1 MANEQSNP
9 QAKPQPQSIPL
20 AKIHDLPGVFIP
32 KQPDKSYGGLVTSI
46 QASGVKEAVILRLRE
61 DGEYQLVTGYRRR
74 RASELAK
81 KQEIPAYVY
90 EMTMQEAIAYHK
102 QVKVQANAPIPGK
115 MVESAVKAPDG
126 PAKPAPTSASGEK
139 SKEQAEMP
147 AEKHDDPVKITAPAT
162 KEKKPI
168 VAAAGT
174 AASSEDKGKTA
185 DPGKTE
191 DKPEKPVIPAEKSK
205 TVEKPGEPAKTVIP
219 SAKDEKP
226 AVATTGTTA
235 PDEDKGK
242 TADPT
247 KTGDK
252 PEKPVAPAE
261 KSKTGEKP
269 GEPAKTVIPSA
280 KDEKPAVATTG
291 ATAPAEGKDKTADSA
306 KTGDKPEKPIAPAEK
321 SKTGDKL
328 EKPSV
333 PAEKSK
339 AGEKPSDPSKIG
351 IPSTKEDKAK
361 TSVPKAEDKS
371 EKSTKVVDLSAA
383 AGKSI
388 STAVTGPAAS
398 GPTGTAITQIFEERL
413 NPPDENALKSLPVPK
428 EGESFFITLH
438 PAYLQKS
445 KFNTFSVDTNSENF
459 KELRKSVELVGIKDP
474 VLTRINPEGGL
485 EILSGQRRHLAAS
498 QLNYSV
504 PAIIQH
510 IDDAD
515 AKIIVAD
522 GNLHR
527 DKISSYDLS
536 RALRMKMEGM
546 KQKSGRRKKG
556 EIKTEEL
563 DSDEKLA
570 REMGMS
576 VSKLN
581 RIIRLSEASK
591 DVCDRVDDG
600 SLALSIASAIS
611 FLKPANQDEVLH
623 LTDLGYKVTNDRV
636 ERMKKVEKSG
646 KLDEL
651 KMREILEDK
660 DIAPKKIVPPAPAPT
675 PVPTVSTAP
684 TATPVTP
691 TSVTSTPTVSA
702 VPAATTIPASPDVKP
717 TVPPIKEPA
726 QAGPA
731 ETPTP
736 VVPAGEKAS
745 DKDHDISKGPQERP
759 ENTKIILTGDR
770 LRRYF
775 PDVNMTP
782 REIEDSIYE
791 ALEERRQRQAK
802 IQQKKEIFQKNGP
815 AR

>member
-126 PAKPAPTSASGEK
+126 PAKPAPTSAPGEK
-139 SKEQAEMP
+139 SKEQAKMP
-147 AEKHDDPVKITAPAT
+147 AEKHDDPMKITAPAT
-162 KEKKPI
+162 KEEKPI

-185 DPGKTE
+185 DP
-191 DKPEKPVIPAEKSK
+191 A
-205 TVEKPGEPAKTVIP
+205 
-219 SAKDEKP
+219 
-226 AVATTGTTA
+226 
-235 PDEDKGK
+235 
-242 TADPT
+242 

-252 PEKPVAPAE
+252 PEKPVIPAE

-291 ATAPAEGKDKTADSA
+291 AAAPAEDKGKTADP
-306 KTGDKPEKPIAPAEK
+306 T
-321 SKTGDKL
+321 KTGDKL

-339 AGEKPSDPSKIG
+339 TGEKPSDPSKIV
-351 IPSTKEDKAK
+351 IPSTKEDKEK

-371 EKSTKVVDLSAA
+371 EKSTKVVDFSAA
-383 AGKSI
+383 AGKSV

-623 LTDLGYKVTNDRV
+623 LADLGYKVTNDRV

-660 DIAPKKIVPPAPAPT
+660 DIAPKKIVPPTPAPT

-691 TSVTSTPTVSA
+691 TSVASTPTASA
-702 VPAATTIPASPDVKP
+702 APAATTIPASPDVKP
-717 TVPPIKEPA
+717 TVPPINEPA

-736 VVPAGEKAS
+736 VVPAGEKAP
-745 DKDHDISKGPQERP
+745 DKDHDIFKGPQERP
-759 ENTKIILTGDR
+759 ESTKIILTGDR

-802 IQQKKEIFQKNGP
+802 MQQKKEIFQKNGP

>member
-126 PAKPAPTSASGEK
+126 PAKPAPTSAPGEK

-147 AEKHDDPVKITAPAT
+147 AEKHDDPMKITAPAT
-162 KEKKPI
+162 KEEKPI

-174 AASSEDKGKTA
+174 AASSKDKGKTA
-185 DPGKTE
+185 DP
-191 DKPEKPVIPAEKSK
+191 A
-205 TVEKPGEPAKTVIP
+205 
-219 SAKDEKP
+219 
-226 AVATTGTTA
+226 
-235 PDEDKGK
+235 
-242 TADPT
+242 

-252 PEKPVAPAE
+252 PEKPVIPAE

-291 ATAPAEGKDKTADSA
+291 TTAPAEDKGKTADPAKTGDKSEKPVTPAEKSKTREKPGESAKTVIPSAKDEKPAVATTGATAPAEDKGKTADP
-306 KTGDKPEKPIAPAEK
+306 T
-321 SKTGDKL
+321 KTGDKL

-339 AGEKPSDPSKIG
+339 TGEKPSDPSKIV
-351 IPSTKEDKAK
+351 IPSTKEDKEK

-383 AGKSI
+383 AGKSV

-623 LTDLGYKVTNDRV
+623 LADLGYKVTNDRV

-660 DIAPKKIVPPAPAPT
+660 DIAPKKIVPPAPAPIPTPAPT

-691 TSVTSTPTVSA
+691 TSVASTPTASA
-702 VPAATTIPASPDVKP
+702 APAATTIPASPDVKP
-717 TVPPIKEPA
+717 TVPPINEPA

-736 VVPAGEKAS
+736 VVPAGEKAP
-745 DKDHDISKGPQERP
+745 DKDHDIFKGPQERP
-759 ENTKIILTGDR
+759 ESTKIILTGDR

-802 IQQKKEIFQKNGP
+802 MQQKKEIFQKSGP